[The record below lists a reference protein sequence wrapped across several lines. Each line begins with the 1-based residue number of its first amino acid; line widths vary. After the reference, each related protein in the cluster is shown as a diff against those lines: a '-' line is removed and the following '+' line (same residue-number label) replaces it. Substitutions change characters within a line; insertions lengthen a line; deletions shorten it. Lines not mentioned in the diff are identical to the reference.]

1 MACSA
6 VTPNS
11 LAGPPNTVATVV
23 LGEGTQNFTCV
34 GGKRELTGAHTN
46 LYSTEPTAA
55 GDKTL
60 MGGWVGGRAGTGWRE
75 ASWRVGEAGGVREG
89 RGVGC
94 STA

>member
-1 MACSA
+1 MECGAGA
-6 VTPNS
+6 PHT
-11 LAGPPNTVATVV
+11 LAGPPPPGAPGGV
-23 LGEGTQNFTCV
+23 GEGTQNFTCV